1 MACLQKIFSLSLLLS
16 CSLGF
21 LVVDGFVVSPF
32 RRTSLLLP
40 PGSNTA
46 IESTIKI
53 SSSGA
58 DGRQR
63 CRLNALKKSNKK
75 SSTAASSNTAKIQE
89 MAAFLSVTLLEK
101 VIAETMKEGG
111 ESNMDLDAIQ
121 RITDALQNKP
131 SSETKQE
138 EESTSTAAAAAAAKL
153 ETTTTTT
160 TSNSDAEDKLATKES
175 IEAVE
180 IPASTNSVVDNSA
193 SSKIAEDKNK
203 DDASKK
209 EKKIP
214 PLEIVAADIPPLRP
228 SSMPKRESKS
238 LSTLTEE
245 VTEEEKETTQSSE
258 IIIED
263 NKASSPLVDENDDDT
278 NNDMSSDDVDVDVD
292 NGVDVVDD
300 ILKQAFSLSE
310 DEDGSNIDDDYSQNK
325 DKNKKDEKDQE
336 KEIPQKIESSKE
348 EEIEVGNWAA
358 PILPEEQIPGESF
371 QRKLLEK
378 QFEYNARATV
388 AVVVEEKETT
398 IEAIQ
403 LPTQDDSDST
413 QSTPLLEDV
422 DVVNK
427 EKSNEGDKEESSSS
441 RSSSSLGESPTPKS
455 EGKSYQ
461 SNRLDDVVQSKSST
475 SQIGSS
481 SPSLT
486 TTPSPSPSPISER
499 RLHIMVA
506 RRQPKSPNEESKLA
520 EKYQNMPIEERAY
533 TILFDLG
540 MIDENKDPKDPSYDH
555 ANDDEYCDQTYISS
569 L

>member
-32 RRTSLLLP
+32 RRTSLLLT

-111 ESNMDLDAIQ
+111 ESNVDLDAIQ

-138 EESTSTAAAAAAAKL
+138 EEESTSTAAAAAAAKL
-153 ETTTTTT
+153 ETTTT
-160 TSNSDAEDKLATKES
+160 SNSDAEDKVATKES

-193 SSKIAEDKNK
+193 SSKTAEDKNK

-238 LSTLTEE
+238 VSTLTEE

-258 IIIED
+258 MIIED

-388 AVVVEEKETT
+388 AVVVVDEEE
-398 IEAIQ
+398 IQ
-403 LPTQDDSDST
+403 LSTQDDSDST

-427 EKSNEGDKEESSSS
+427 EKSNEEDKEESSSS
-441 RSSSSLGESPTPKS
+441 RSSSSQGESPTPKS

-475 SQIGSS
+475 SQIGSP

-486 TTPSPSPSPISER
+486 TTPSPSLSPISER

-520 EKYQNMPIEERAY
+520 EKYQNIPIEERAY

-540 MIDENKDPKDPSYDH
+540 MIDENKDPNDPSYDH
-555 ANDDEYCDQTYISS
+555 ADDDEYCDQTYISS

>member
-32 RRTSLLLP
+32 RRTSLLLT

-138 EESTSTAAAAAAAKL
+138 EESTSTAAAAAAKL
-153 ETTTTTT
+153 ETTTT
-160 TSNSDAEDKLATKES
+160 SKSDAEDKVATKES

-193 SSKIAEDKNK
+193 SSKTAEDKNK

-388 AVVVEEKETT
+388 AVVVVDEEE
-398 IEAIQ
+398 IQ

-441 RSSSSLGESPTPKS
+441 RSSSSQGESPTPKS

-555 ANDDEYCDQTYISS
+555 ADDDEYCDQTYISS

>member
-32 RRTSLLLP
+32 RHTSLLLT

-63 CRLNALKKSNKK
+63 CRLNAVKKSNKK
-75 SSTAASSNTAKIQE
+75 SSTAASSSSAKIQE
-89 MAAFLSVTLLEK
+89 MAAFLSVQLLEK

-111 ESNMDLDAIQ
+111 ESNMDLDNIQ
-121 RITDALQNKP
+121 RITDALQYKP

-138 EESTSTAAAAAAAKL
+138 EESTSTAAAAAAKL
-153 ETTTTTT
+153 ETTTT
-160 TSNSDAEDKLATKES
+160 SNSAAEDKEATKES
-175 IEAVE
+175 IEGME
-180 IPASTNSVVDNSA
+180 IPASTKSAVDNSA
-193 SSKIAEDKNK
+193 SSKTVQDKIK

-209 EKKIP
+209 EKKIA

-228 SSMPKRESKS
+228 SSIPKRESKS
-238 LSTLTEE
+238 LLTLTEE
-245 VTEEEKETTQSSE
+245 VVEEEKEATQSSE

-263 NKASSPLVDENDDDT
+263 NKAPSPLVDE
-278 NNDMSSDDVDVDVD
+278 
-292 NGVDVVDD
+292 
-300 ILKQAFSLSE
+300 
-310 DEDGSNIDDDYSQNK
+310 
-325 DKNKKDEKDQE
+325 DQE

-358 PILPEEQIPGESF
+358 PILLDKQTPGESF

-388 AVVVEEKETT
+388 AVVVEEEEEENDDGDSDLNDDTTTATGEVSSTSSSNNTGQVEEETA

-403 LPTQDDSDST
+403 LPTQYDSDST
-413 QSTPLLEDV
+413 QSTSLLEDV

-427 EKSNEGDKEESSSS
+427 EKTNEGDEEESSSS
-441 RSSSSLGESPTPKS
+441 SSSSQGESSTPQS
-455 EGKSYQ
+455 EGESYQ
-461 SNRLDDVVQSKSST
+461 SNRVDDVVQSKSSS

-499 RLHIMVA
+499 RLQFMVA

-520 EKYQNMPIEERAY
+520 EKYQKMPIEERAY
-533 TILFDLG
+533 TLLFDLG

-569 L
+569 S

>member
-32 RRTSLLLP
+32 RRTSLLLT

-138 EESTSTAAAAAAAKL
+138 EEESTSTAAAAAAKL
-153 ETTTTTT
+153 ETTTT
-160 TSNSDAEDKLATKES
+160 SNSDAEDKVATKES

-193 SSKIAEDKNK
+193 SSKTAEDKNK

-388 AVVVEEKETT
+388 AVVVVDEEE
-398 IEAIQ
+398 IQ

-441 RSSSSLGESPTPKS
+441 RSSSSQGESPTPKS

-555 ANDDEYCDQTYISS
+555 ADDDEYCDQTYISS

>member
-32 RRTSLLLP
+32 RRTSLLLT

-63 CRLNALKKSNKK
+63 CRLNAFKKSNKK

-138 EESTSTAAAAAAAKL
+138 EESTSTAAAAAKL
-153 ETTTTTT
+153 ETTT
-160 TSNSDAEDKLATKES
+160 TSNSDAEDKVATNES
-175 IEAVE
+175 NEAVE

-193 SSKIAEDKNK
+193 SSKTAEDKNK

-388 AVVVEEKETT
+388 AVVVVDEEE
-398 IEAIQ
+398 IQ

-441 RSSSSLGESPTPKS
+441 RSSSSQGESPTPKS

-555 ANDDEYCDQTYISS
+555 ADDDEYCDQTYISS

>member
-32 RRTSLLLP
+32 RRTSLLLT

-138 EESTSTAAAAAAAKL
+138 EEESTSTAAAAAAAKL
-153 ETTTTTT
+153 ETTTT
-160 TSNSDAEDKLATKES
+160 SKSDAEDKVATKES

-193 SSKIAEDKNK
+193 SSKTAEDKNK

-388 AVVVEEKETT
+388 AVVVVDEEE
-398 IEAIQ
+398 IQ

-441 RSSSSLGESPTPKS
+441 RSSSSQGESPTPKS

-555 ANDDEYCDQTYISS
+555 ADDDEYCDQTYISS

>member
-32 RRTSLLLP
+32 RRTSLLLT

-63 CRLNALKKSNKK
+63 CRLNSLKKSNKK

-138 EESTSTAAAAAAAKL
+138 EESTSTAAAAAAKL
-153 ETTTTTT
+153 ETTTT
-160 TSNSDAEDKLATKES
+160 SKSDAEDKVATKES

-193 SSKIAEDKNK
+193 SSKTAEDKNK

-388 AVVVEEKETT
+388 AVVVVDEEE
-398 IEAIQ
+398 IQ

-427 EKSNEGDKEESSSS
+427 GKSNEGDKEESSSS
-441 RSSSSLGESPTPKS
+441 RSSSSQGESPTPKS

-555 ANDDEYCDQTYISS
+555 ADDDEYCDQTYISS

>member
-32 RRTSLLLP
+32 RRTSLLLT

-153 ETTTTTT
+153 ETTTT
-160 TSNSDAEDKLATKES
+160 SKSDAEDKVATKES

-193 SSKIAEDKNK
+193 SSKTAEDKNK

-388 AVVVEEKETT
+388 AVVVVDEEE
-398 IEAIQ
+398 IQ

-441 RSSSSLGESPTPKS
+441 RSSSSQGESPTPKS
-455 EGKSYQ
+455 EGYTSWWQ
-461 SNRLDDVVQSKSST
+461 EDNQNLQMRNR
-475 SQIGSS
+475 
-481 SPSLT
+481 
-486 TTPSPSPSPISER
+486 
-499 RLHIMVA
+499 
-506 RRQPKSPNEESKLA
+506 N
-520 EKYQNMPIEERAY
+520 
-533 TILFDLG
+533 
-540 MIDENKDPKDPSYDH
+540 
-555 ANDDEYCDQTYISS
+555 
-569 L
+569 

>member
-32 RRTSLLLP
+32 RRTSLLLT

-138 EESTSTAAAAAAAKL
+138 EEESTSTAAAAAKL
-153 ETTTTTT
+153 ETTTT
-160 TSNSDAEDKLATKES
+160 SKSDAEDKVATKES

-193 SSKIAEDKNK
+193 SSKTAEDKNK

-388 AVVVEEKETT
+388 AVVVVDEEE
-398 IEAIQ
+398 IQ

-441 RSSSSLGESPTPKS
+441 RSSSSQGESPTPKS

-555 ANDDEYCDQTYISS
+555 ADDDEYCDQTYISS

>member
-32 RRTSLLLP
+32 RRTSLLLT

-138 EESTSTAAAAAAAKL
+138 EESTSTAAAAAAKL
-153 ETTTTTT
+153 ETTTT
-160 TSNSDAEDKLATKES
+160 SKSDAEDKVATKES

-193 SSKIAEDKNK
+193 SSKTAEDKNK

-358 PILPEEQIPGESF
+358 PILPEEQIPGELF

-388 AVVVEEKETT
+388 AVVVVDEEE
-398 IEAIQ
+398 IQ

-441 RSSSSLGESPTPKS
+441 RSSSSQGESPTPKS

>member
-32 RRTSLLLP
+32 RRTSLLLT

-63 CRLNALKKSNKK
+63 CRLNAFKKSNKK

-138 EESTSTAAAAAAAKL
+138 EESTSTAAAAAAKL
-153 ETTTTTT
+153 ETTTT
-160 TSNSDAEDKLATKES
+160 SKSDAEDKVATKES

-193 SSKIAEDKNK
+193 SSKTAEDKNK

-310 DEDGSNIDDDYSQNK
+310 DDDGSNIDDDYIQNK
-325 DKNKKDEKDQE
+325 DKNKKDEKDKE

-388 AVVVEEKETT
+388 AVVVVDEEE
-398 IEAIQ
+398 IQ

-441 RSSSSLGESPTPKS
+441 RSSSSQGESPTPKS

-555 ANDDEYCDQTYISS
+555 ADDDEYCDQTYISS

>member
-32 RRTSLLLP
+32 RRTSLLLT

-138 EESTSTAAAAAAAKL
+138 EEESTSTAAAAAAKL
-153 ETTTTTT
+153 ETTTT
-160 TSNSDAEDKLATKES
+160 SKSDAEDKVATKES

-193 SSKIAEDKNK
+193 SSKTAEDKNK

-388 AVVVEEKETT
+388 AVVVVDEEE
-398 IEAIQ
+398 IQ

-441 RSSSSLGESPTPKS
+441 RSSSSQGESPTPKS

>member
-32 RRTSLLLP
+32 RRTSLLLT

-46 IESTIKI
+46 IESTMKI

-138 EESTSTAAAAAAAKL
+138 EESTSTAAAAAKL
-153 ETTTTTT
+153 ETTTTT
-160 TSNSDAEDKLATKES
+160 SKSDAEDKVATKES

-193 SSKIAEDKNK
+193 SSKTAEDKNK

-245 VTEEEKETTQSSE
+245 VTEEEKENTQSSE

-310 DEDGSNIDDDYSQNK
+310 DDDGSNIDDDYIQNK
-325 DKNKKDEKDQE
+325 DKNKKDEKDKE

-388 AVVVEEKETT
+388 AVVVVDEEE
-398 IEAIQ
+398 IQ

-441 RSSSSLGESPTPKS
+441 RSSSSQGESPTPKS

-555 ANDDEYCDQTYISS
+555 ADDDEYCDQTYISS

>member
-32 RRTSLLLP
+32 RRTSLLLT

-138 EESTSTAAAAAAAKL
+138 EESTSTAAAAAKL
-153 ETTTTTT
+153 ETTTT
-160 TSNSDAEDKLATKES
+160 SKSDAEDKVATKES

-193 SSKIAEDKNK
+193 SSKTAEDKNK

-325 DKNKKDEKDQE
+325 DKNKNKKDEKDQE

-358 PILPEEQIPGESF
+358 PILPEVQIPGELF

-388 AVVVEEKETT
+388 AVVVVDEEE
-398 IEAIQ
+398 IQ

-441 RSSSSLGESPTPKS
+441 RSSSSQGESPTPKS

-555 ANDDEYCDQTYISS
+555 ADDDEYCDQTYISS

>member
-32 RRTSLLLP
+32 RRTSLLLT

-138 EESTSTAAAAAAAKL
+138 EEESTSTAAAAAAAKL
-153 ETTTTTT
+153 ETTTTLK
-160 TSNSDAEDKLATKES
+160 SDAEDKVATKES

-193 SSKIAEDKNK
+193 SSKTAEDKNK

-292 NGVDVVDD
+292 NGVDVVND

-358 PILPEEQIPGESF
+358 PILPEEKIPGELF

-378 QFEYNARATV
+378 QFEYNTRATV
-388 AVVVEEKETT
+388 AVVVVDEEE
-398 IEAIQ
+398 IQ

-441 RSSSSLGESPTPKS
+441 RSSSSQGESPTPKS

-555 ANDDEYCDQTYISS
+555 ADDDEYCDQTYISS